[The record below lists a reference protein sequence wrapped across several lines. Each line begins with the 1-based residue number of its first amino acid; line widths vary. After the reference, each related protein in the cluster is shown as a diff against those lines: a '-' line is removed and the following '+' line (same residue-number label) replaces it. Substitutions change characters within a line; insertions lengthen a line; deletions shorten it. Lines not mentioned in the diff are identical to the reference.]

1 MTVKGDEQWSV
12 EGFYTKKNTI
22 HLHKQNNVP
31 LINRPTVTCVHSQS
45 NDVHVCSCACFLVA
59 GILTALDVYSAS
71 KVVFSQCILHHTRVI
86 PRILQF
92 CSADLDSGVF
102 PVGDN
107 TCTAESGD

>member
-1 MTVKGDEQWSV
+1 M
-12 EGFYTKKNTI
+12 
-22 HLHKQNNVP
+22 
-31 LINRPTVTCVHSQS
+31 
-45 NDVHVCSCACFLVA
+45 HVCSCACVLVA

-71 KVVFSQCILHHTRVI
+71 KVVFSQCILYHTCVI

-92 CSADLDSGVF
+92 GFADLDFGVF